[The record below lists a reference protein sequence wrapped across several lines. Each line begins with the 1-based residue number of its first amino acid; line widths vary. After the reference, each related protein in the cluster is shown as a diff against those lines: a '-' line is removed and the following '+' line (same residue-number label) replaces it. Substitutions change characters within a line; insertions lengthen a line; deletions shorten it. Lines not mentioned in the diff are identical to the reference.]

1 MLPPP
6 SRDMLPPPD
15 MHYHIQ
21 QQQYE
26 DYQMYAE
33 DSYDSSNIIQLQQK
47 SGLPKWLKEEL
58 ELMERKKSKEK
69 AGLGG
74 ETTKIDRPSWMEEL
88 DDRYDDQDELL
99 NESHVSTRSRTLS
112 PLSEHAINNE
122 IEPAEEAITGVDHY
136 DNSSMIDEMK
146 YLLTEVLLDV
156 TSEEINTISTETIDE
171 FKGLSMTDD
180 NDGGLS
186 NLLGKY

>member
-1 MLPPP
+1 
-6 SRDMLPPPD
+6 MLPPPD

-33 DSYDSSNIIQLQQK
+33 DSYDSSNISESPGALAMILNELVQLQQK

-112 PLSEHAINNE
+112 PLSEHVRNNK
-122 IEPAEEAITGVDHY
+122 V
-136 DNSSMIDEMK
+136 
-146 YLLTEVLLDV
+146 
-156 TSEEINTISTETIDE
+156 
-171 FKGLSMTDD
+171 
-180 NDGGLS
+180 
-186 NLLGKY
+186 